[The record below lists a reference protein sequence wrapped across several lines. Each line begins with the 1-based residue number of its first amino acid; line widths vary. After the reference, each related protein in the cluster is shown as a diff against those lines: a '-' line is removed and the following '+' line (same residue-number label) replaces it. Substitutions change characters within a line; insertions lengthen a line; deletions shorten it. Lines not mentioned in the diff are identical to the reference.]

1 MGLNVMATSGTQ
13 QTGTFDNSGS
23 RETISQLTQ
32 EVERLRRELSK
43 VCGSKSV
50 SFVNPSIPIQNAIY
64 LSAYTH
70 YHTLPECMISL
81 RATVDR
87 EIFVLKIICAKIFRG
102 VKFS

>member
-50 SFVNPSIPIQNAIY
+50 SFVNPSIPTVYGMQFTYLHTRTIILCLNA
-64 LSAYTH
+64 
-70 YHTLPECMISL
+70 
-81 RATVDR
+81 
-87 EIFVLKIICAKIFRG
+87 
-102 VKFS
+102 